1 VSLMTMLATTEPY
14 FIRCV
19 KPNMSKVPDKF
30 DQELIYNQLL
40 YAGML
45 ETIRIRRMGYP
56 IRYTLEDFWKRYKC
70 ICPEVCRV
78 TSGLVVGGWWLVVG
92 D

>member
-1 VSLMTMLATTEPY
+1 MLATTEPY

-19 KPNMSKVPDKF
+19 KPNMQKVPDKF

-56 IRYTLEDFWKRYKC
+56 IRYTLDDFFKRFKC
-70 ICPEVCRV
+70 ICPEVCALSV
-78 TSGLVVGGWWLVVG
+78 SLSLCLALFSQITYVI
-92 D
+92 